1 MQDIEENQSS
11 DSEWQTEAR
20 ELWSS
25 KQRGSSRIHEISYRA
40 CFKPELPEYFINAYS
55 KVGDTVLDPFAG
67 RGTTAIQSA
76 LMSRRVQS
84 NDINPLSAIL
94 ARGRLYPPK
103 DEDEVEQRLS
113 QIPKK
118 PIVWS
123 DPDLDMFFQ
132 RETLVEILGLREYF
146 LNRRA
151 SGLLDELDEWI
162 LMVAISRLTGHSPGF
177 FSVYT
182 LPPNQAVS
190 RESQK
195 RINLKRNQEP
205 TYRDTHKLILKK
217 SKQLVSDLTPAAREN
232 LKNAGKS
239 AMFFSS
245 PADALSGIENQ
256 TVQLIVTS
264 PPFLDIVQYADDNW
278 LRAWFAGIDMD
289 EVAGKITM
297 ARTLEQWSSTMFSV
311 LLELKR
317 VLKVNGYI
325 AFEVG
330 EIRKG
335 KLSLEHEIIGLGQR
349 AGLKIEKVLINTQE
363 FTKTANIWGIGNNVG
378 GTNTNRIV
386 VLKK

>member
-11 DSEWQTEAR
+11 DSEWPTEAR

-25 KQRGSSRIHEISYRA
+25 KQRGSSKIHEISYRA

-84 NDINPLSAIL
+84 NDVNPLSAIL

-103 DEDEVEQRLS
+103 CEDEVVQRLS

-123 DPDLDMFFQ
+123 DPDLDMFFE
-132 RETLVEILGLREYF
+132 RETLLEILGLREYF

-151 SGLLDELDEWI
+151 SGLLDELDEWL

-190 RESQK
+190 RDSQK
-195 RINLKRNQEP
+195 RINIKRNQEP
-205 TYRDTHKLILKK
+205 PYRDTHKLILKK

-256 TVQLIVTS
+256 TVQLVVTS

-335 KLSLEHEIIGLGQR
+335 KLSLEREIIKLGQR